1 MSKLRN
7 ITASLRSLATAQ
19 GARAVS
25 KPEGN
30 FSLEYDKRERRADG
44 GKVDKRDYPAKKLNR
59 MEKALARAQKALAE
73 ETKPIMSLDDNHVAQ
88 ALHIAKEK

>member
-1 MSKLRN
+1 
-7 ITASLRSLATAQ
+7 
-19 GARAVS
+19 VS